1 MGNNWIRRVLALV
14 LALML
19 AVPFFAVAD
28 ELVEKSAAA
37 KDGSSFYIAA
47 NSTVTMNVGQ
57 QIAVDPQGRT
67 VKSVKS
73 SRKKSA
79 SISMSGVVTALAE
92 GTSKLTITYTN
103 RTRFVF
109 KVKVVDPNKP
119 SSVYFAEGAAINIYA
134 GQSKALTPQL
144 SPSTAVTTYTW
155 KTSRS
160 KIVKVSGGVITGVV
174 KGTAKI
180 TVTTANKKKATI
192 TVKVLANKVDNLN
205 PAPTSS
211 DITAIGRNWTVRL
224 KSVEILGGGK
234 VAVECYLLNGL
245 GTSKQIQNLYVDLWM
260 GNIPLVRGTINK
272 VSVKCGRSRSKVFKV
287 TFKGSQVLT
296 SSLVLPQASN
306 QRFRFKGLNG
316 VLRYRY

>member
-19 AVPFFAVAD
+19 AVPFFAMAD

-119 SSVYFAEGAAINIYA
+119 SSVYFAEGAAINLYA

-160 KIVKVSGGVITGVV
+160 KIVKVSGGVITGVA

-192 TVKVLANKVDNLN
+192 TVRVLANKVDNLN
-205 PAPTSS
+205 PAPTAA
-211 DITAIGRNWTVRL
+211 DIAAIGRNWTVRL

-234 VAVECYLLNGL
+234 VAVEFYLLNGL

-260 GNIPLVRGTINK
+260 GSIPLVRGTINK
-272 VSVKCGRSRSKVFKV
+272 VSVNCGRSRSKVFKV

>member
-19 AVPFFAVAD
+19 AVPFFAMAD

-109 KVKVVDPNKP
+109 SVKVVDPNKP

-160 KIVKVSGGVITGVV
+160 KIVKVSGGVITGVA

-192 TVKVLANKVDNLN
+192 TVRVLANKVDNLN
-205 PAPTSS
+205 PAPTAA
-211 DITAIGRNWTVRL
+211 DIAAIGRNWTVRL

-234 VAVECYLLNGL
+234 VAVEFYLLNGL

-260 GNIPLVRGTINK
+260 GNIPLVRGTIK
-272 VSVKCGRSRSKVFKV
+272 KISVKCGHSRSKVFKA

>member
-19 AVPFFAVAD
+19 AVPFFAMAD

-103 RTRFVF
+103 RTRFVL

-119 SSVYFAEGAAINIYA
+119 SSVYFAEGAAINLYA

-160 KIVKVSGGVITGVV
+160 KIVKVSGGVITGVA

-180 TVTTANKKKATI
+180 TVR
-192 TVKVLANKVDNLN
+192 VLANKVDNLN
-205 PAPTSS
+205 PAPTAA
-211 DITAIGRNWTVRL
+211 DIAAIGRNWTVRL

-234 VAVECYLLNGL
+234 VAVEFYLLNGL

-260 GNIPLVRGTINK
+260 GSIPLVRGTIK
-272 VSVKCGRSRSKVFKV
+272 KISVKCGRSRSKVFKV
-287 TFKGSQVLT
+287 TFSGSQVLT